1 MCAITGRS
9 STGTIG
15 LVISYVSGRSR
26 VPRPAA
32 RTIAL
37 IVRGAAL
44 RSVAVVV
51 GLVRAIDRDADVGG
65 LLIRQLRQLHA
76 QRIQVQARDLLVE
89 VLGQH
94 VHLLGVLTV
103 LREQLDLGN

>member
-32 RTIAL
+32 KTIAFMC
-37 IVRGAAL
+37 
-44 RSVAVVV
+44 RSIPVVV
-51 GLVRAIDRDADVGG
+51 GLVRAVYRHADIGG
-65 LLIRQLRQLHA
+65 LLVAQPRQLYA
-76 QRIQVQARDLLVE
+76 QRVQVQACDLLVE

-94 VHLLGVLTV
+94 VDPLLVLVV
-103 LREQLDLGN
+103 LREQLD